1 MESNRRIAEKNLK
14 MIIAQEYVQDHMSKP
29 ELYRQVAEDAADLAQ
44 ACLKYAKALEGPSCQ
59 DSYLEFQLVIDLYA
73 GLMNTAEITDIPL
86 DPEIKLAKA
95 QSWADRLSAGRE
107 EKEAVSPEEKQKLD
121 EETEER
127 LARNQK
133 NDLPGIRTR
142 TFFPEEEVLGKTVD
156 RLKVN
161 TILLKKGILT
171 KEIFKLAGLSEA
183 TYYKILTGKPVSL
196 ASKYK
201 LANALGV
208 NLTEILKESEG
219 ANNG

>member
-95 QSWADRLSAGRE
+95 QSWADRLSAGQE
-107 EKEAVSPEEKQKLD
+107 EKEAVTLAEAMNEKQELD
-121 EETEER
+121 KETEELLR
-127 LARNQK
+127 PFFPELEDEKDSSQTAT
-133 NDLPGIRTR
+133 GIRTR
-142 TFFPEEEVLGKTVD
+142 SLFPEE
-156 RLKVN
+156 
-161 TILLKKGILT
+161 
-171 KEIFKLAGLSEA
+171 
-183 TYYKILTGKPVSL
+183 
-196 ASKYK
+196 
-201 LANALGV
+201 
-208 NLTEILKESEG
+208 ESEG
-219 ANNG
+219 ANND